1 MLFQWHSILE
11 NLKTCGSSSTDKSKF
26 IYNIKST
33 ITCGNPTQL
42 VWPHT
47 NSTNLRGSST
57 ISIPYISRFK
67 RFFLTMCINLT
78 LKKKIIF
85 KYNMCK
91 SEIPIINCL
100 KISLYTAIRILS
112 YPKSSLLKRT
122 LTSIVQTRCMKFQRK
137 S

>member
-42 VWPHT
+42 VRPHT
-47 NSTNLRGSST
+47 NSTNIRGSST

-67 RFFLTMCINLT
+67 PFFLTMCINLT
-78 LKKKIIF
+78 FKNKIYVYIQ
-85 KYNMCK
+85 YVQIRN
-91 SEIPIINCL
+91 PNNQCL
-100 KISLYTAIRILS
+100 KISLYTAIRVFS
-112 YPKSSLLKRT
+112 YPMSSLLKRT
-122 LTSIVQTRCMKFQRK
+122 LSSILQTRCMKFQRK